1 MRFLG
6 SLWEALGTSFGT
18 LFGSICSSGPVLE
31 ALGEH
36 FGGIL
41 GPFGRLSVSTS
52 LLDPKTHQKLSF
64 FGVADV
70 VKT

>member
-18 LFGSICSSGPVLE
+18 LLRQIWSSGPVLE

-41 GPFGRLSVSTS
+41 GPFGRLSISAS
-52 LLDPKTHQKLSF
+52 FLDPKNYKKLSF
-64 FGVADV
+64 SGVADV